1 MCGWFWFRVRK
12 IGVGDELMASGRA
25 RVMQLTDPRK
35 VRVLHNGQVRWNEV
49 WDLNPR
55 IARPEEKGNF
65 QVLEAR
71 GKDNLRPYH
80 TNKTDKKWTYN
91 LSFRADRG
99 EIYFSQA
106 ELDFGEK
113 HKGLVII
120 EPNIKL
126 KASPNKQ
133 WGWERWQKL
142 ADLMRAEGITP
153 TQFLGAPGAKQLNGV
168 AVVQSPGF
176 RYACAVIAKAKACV
190 LPEGGLHHAAAAVN
204 TPAVVIFGG
213 FTPVELTGY
222 EGHKNLGVSLGD
234 ACGLR
239 QPCDHCSKE
248 MAKITPEQVLR
259 ELKKF
264 L

>member
-1 MCGWFWFRVRK
+1 
-12 IGVGDELMASGRA
+12 MAAGRA

-55 IARPEEKGNF
+55 IARPEERGNF

-120 EPNIKL
+120 EPNIKP

-133 WGWERWQKL
+133 WPNEYWVELIGIFKRIGI
-142 ADLMRAEGITP
+142 RA
-153 TQFLGAPGAKQLNGV
+153 TQLG
-168 AVVQSPGF
+168 VVGTRKIVDVDFIETKNF
-176 RYACAVIAKAKACV
+176 RHACSVIASAKMCV

-204 TPAVVIFGG
+204 TQAVVIFGG

-222 EGHKNLGVSLGD
+222 EGHINLGVSLGD
-234 ACGLR
+234 ACGMR
-239 QPCDHCSKE
+239 VPCPHCNNE
-248 MAKITPEQVLR
+248 MRKITPEIVAEKVISL
-259 ELKKF
+259 LNG
-264 L
+264 